1 MEALAY
7 DKPLLEIRLPD
18 RAFSFAEQGL
28 AEPVQQFDLVAEK
41 IEAILERGVPL
52 ERRNRVAA
60 YMNDLFAYRDDKT
73 PERIADM
80 VGEMLQAQRIG
91 ALPSLSSPNP
101 DSFPCSLILPVDDV
115 PANQLLVTLQS
126 IHEHVPSELFEIII
140 VDRSSSQQIYELL
153 HQLEGDVAVIRGEPA
168 WSFGECCNRAVAQA
182 RGRYLVFLKPG
193 LVVCPG
199 WLEGLLNAAGDCEAN
214 GVVGGRMLSPN
225 GLLWHMGVAFDANQS
240 PFSIYRMLPA
250 DFKGAQR
257 EREFKAV
264 ESPFLVER
272 EFFCRLGGFSTD
284 LANRFEDIDFCL
296 RAQQEGRRVLYTP
309 SSTILRVQASWLPNP
324 EQDRLNCYRFY
335 GRWTGSLWQDDD
347 RYLEEDGLTH
357 DDLSSL
363 YRDLASRLA
372 DHAKDAAVCS
382 GAVAETV

>member
-1 MEALAY
+1 
-7 DKPLLEIRLPD
+7 
-18 RAFSFAEQGL
+18 
-28 AEPVQQFDLVAEK
+28 
-41 IEAILERGVPL
+41 
-52 ERRNRVAA
+52 
-60 YMNDLFAYRDDKT
+60 
-73 PERIADM
+73 
-80 VGEMLQAQRIG
+80 
-91 ALPSLSSPNP
+91 
-101 DSFPCSLILPVDDV
+101 
-115 PANQLLVTLQS
+115 LQS
-126 IHEHVPSELFEIII
+126 IHEHVPSELFEVII
-140 VDRSSSQQIYELL
+140 VDRSSNQQIYELL

-168 WSFGECCNRAVAQA
+168 WSFAECCNRAIAQA

-199 WLEGLLNAAGDCEAN
+199 WLEGLLNAAGDSKDNA
-214 GVVGGRMLSPN
+214 VVGGRVLSPN
-225 GLLWHMGVAFDANQS
+225 GLLWHIGVAFDANQS
-240 PFSIYRMLPA
+240 PFSIYRMLPG
-250 DFKGAQR
+250 DFRGVQR

-272 EFFCRLGGFSTD
+272 EFFCRLGGFSAD

-296 RAQQEGRRVLYTP
+296 RVQQEGRRVLYTP

-335 GRWTGSLWQDDD
+335 GRWTGSLWQNDD

-372 DHAKDAAVCS
+372 DHKKDAAVCG